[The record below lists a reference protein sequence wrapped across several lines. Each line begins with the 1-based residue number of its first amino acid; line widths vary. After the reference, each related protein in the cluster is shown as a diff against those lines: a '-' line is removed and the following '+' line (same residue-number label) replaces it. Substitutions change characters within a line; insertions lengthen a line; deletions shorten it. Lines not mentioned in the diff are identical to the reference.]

1 MNSISFIAIGI
12 VVIIILASGRK
23 FCGKICPLGL
33 LQDLIH
39 KIKFPLKIKTYKG
52 DTYLR
57 YLKYLLFV
65 SHFFIGSNGEI
76 EIPVYLYVLLILVI
90 IFVTIILSRP
100 LCKYICP
107 WGIVFAVGNR
117 IPSKKYEVNTEKCTE
132 CGLCVIK
139 CKMDIIPY
147 KQINKVECI
156 YCGACQKIC
165 PCKTISKK
173 PVWQTVKRISG
184 KRTGETNH
192 D

>member
-1 MNSISFIAIGI
+1 MNTISFIAIGI
-12 VVIIILASGRK
+12 VVIIILVSGRK

-39 KIKFPLKIKTYKG
+39 KIQFPLKIKTYKG
-52 DTYLR
+52 DVYLR

-65 SHFFIGSNGEI
+65 SHFFIGNNGEI
-76 EIPVYLYVLLILVI
+76 EIPVYLYVLLILAI

-117 IPSKKYEVNTEKCTE
+117 IPSKKYEVNREKCTE
-132 CGLCVIK
+132 CGLCVK
-139 CKMDIIPY
+139 NCKMNIIPY

-156 YCGACQKIC
+156 YCGVCLKTC
-165 PCKTISKK
+165 PCKAIYKK
-173 PVWQTVKRISG
+173 TVWQTDKRRSG
-184 KRTGETNH
+184 KKNRRNKQ
-192 D
+192 